1 MNQIL
6 FSDEIIYHI
15 YSFGMCASL
24 YHNDFCMAHDNKL
37 QILEGE
43 LENIKNKGFT
53 TILFGPVCESIFHG
67 YDTVDYFNVDRRL
80 GNNQMMKSFC
90 KKAHELGLKIIFDAV
105 FNHTGRLFFAF
116 KDIQKNR
123 EKSKFLKWYKNID
136 FLKNSEFN
144 DGFDYEG
151 WQGSK
156 DLVKLNLTDIE
167 VQNYLF
173 SVIDFW
179 IKEFDVDGLRV
190 DAAHLMDKTFLRK
203 IAVFSKN
210 LKPDFWLL
218 GEVFHGDYNQFIK
231 KSGFDSC
238 TDYQLYQRFFDCFNK
253 ADMRVLG
260 NELEIQFGSKGLYKN
275 LNLYIFAD
283 NQDVNR
289 IASNLVNPF
298 YLIPLYLLLFTL
310 PGIPSIY
317 YGSEYG
323 LKGSRTETNDN
334 NIRIPIPPFCDRFPD
349 WAYPEMNLNVL
360 LDFVMF
366 LCDFRKM
373 SKALKYGSLELIK
386 NTKSF
391 ICYMRR
397 YENEEVLVA
406 VNIGDK
412 STFLNLDEVFFNEFS
427 LQSEPYEQ
435 IEKIKKYEFKSNEI
449 YLLSNKSLNFKTEV
463 KNEI

>member
-1 MNQIL
+1 MTCRC
-6 FSDEIIYHI
+6 II
-15 YSFGMCASL
+15 S
-24 YHNDFCMAHDNKL
+24 
-37 QILEGE
+37 Q
-43 LENIKNKGFT
+43 
-53 TILFGPVCESIFHG
+53 
-67 YDTVDYFNVDRRL
+67 
-80 GNNQMMKSFC
+80 
-90 KKAHELGLKIIFDAV
+90 
-105 FNHTGRLFFAF
+105 
-116 KDIQKNR
+116 
-123 EKSKFLKWYKNID
+123 NID